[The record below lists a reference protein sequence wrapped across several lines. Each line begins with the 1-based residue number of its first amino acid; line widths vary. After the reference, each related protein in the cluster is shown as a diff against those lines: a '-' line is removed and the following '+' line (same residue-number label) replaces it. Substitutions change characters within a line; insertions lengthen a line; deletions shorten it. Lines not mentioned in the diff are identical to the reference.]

1 MIPPTVI
8 TVNGVSASA
17 ASQPISSS
25 GLHNLDSFLYN
36 SIDEPNGDRN
46 NNVVY
51 NLDLEPIDFEH
62 FVDEPEIGRNRF
74 LQRKRLEFFDQKM
87 LLIKTGFELRQ
98 TQIISYFD

>member
-17 ASQPISSS
+17 AAQPISSS

-36 SIDEPNGDRN
+36 SIDESNGDRN

-74 LQRKRLEFFDQKM
+74 LQK
-87 LLIKTGFELRQ
+87 
-98 TQIISYFD
+98 QINRMFLFYFILNYSLAESSKPPQILFI